1 MRAGTLLLLA
11 AAAALVS
18 IAAGNVRGAPKVAP
32 RVADIPYIQCQASA
46 CWIMHIYPCC
56 FAQGCWQPNPLRAT
70 HRSLALDYHN
80 LCAGV

>member
-46 CWIMHIYPCC
+46 
-56 FAQGCWQPNPLRAT
+56 
-70 HRSLALDYHN
+70 S
-80 LCAGV
+80 